1 MGVLI
6 HLAKEKILSASPE
19 EAGTIIILASR
30 EESYDHAIFS
40 CQRPYFMYS
49 LFKFFILGINSEI
62 NDC

>member
-6 HLAKEKILSASPE
+6 HLAKEKILSASPG

-30 EESYDHAIFS
+30 EESYDHTIFS
-40 CQRPYFMYS
+40 HISCTACS
-49 LFKFFILGINSEI
+49 SFFILGINSEI